1 MKISKKKG
9 IEGKLDQ
16 AWSKLVKL
24 RAGMECEYCGTKVKQ
39 LHSHHLFTRSRKATR
54 WDVKNGICLC
64 ASHHVLGNFS
74 AHKSPLE
81 FSQWLYKYKGEDY
94 IDRIMFKSNGISKLH
109 PFEKQILLDELNKE
123 IKDKEASTHGNVRNS
138 KRE

>member
-1 MKISKKKG
+1 MKIKKKKG
-9 IEGKLDQ
+9 VDGKLDI

-24 RAGMECEYCGTKVKQ
+24 RAGMECEYCGTKLKQ

-54 WDVKNGICLC
+54 WDVLNGISLC

-81 FSQWLYKYKGEDY
+81 FTEWLYKYKGEDY
-94 IDRIMFKSNGISKLH
+94 IDRIRMKSNQVSKLMD
-109 PFEKQILLDELNKE
+109 FEKSLLLEELNKE
-123 IKDKEASTHGNVRNS
+123 IKLLE
-138 KRE
+138 